1 MFEEVVISLGIP
13 ENRIDDMMKQ
23 DRDKKWRLIEQKKS
37 YVVMDDITAQNC
49 AKFLKNENLQVED
62 VRELRAVL
70 GTSSISVLEKFSRC
84 DGFTSM
90 RDVGWCND
98 DSP

>member
-13 ENRIDDMMKQ
+13 ETRIDDMMKQ

-62 VRELRAVL
+62 IRELRAVL
-70 GTSSISVLEKFSRC
+70 GTSSISVLEKFYRC
-84 DGFTSM
+84 DGFASM
-90 RDVGWCND
+90 RDVG
-98 DSP
+98 